1 MKYQLE
7 LIWRFAGGVET
18 RVQEDFES
26 ELQAED
32 RFKEIYRA
40 SHVDAKRR
48 RGPVFVSASLVDP
61 DGNVV
66 SDSELRRRS
75 RLVD

>member
-7 LIWRFAGGVET
+7 IIWRFAGGVET
-18 RVQEDFES
+18 TVQEDLES

-40 SHVDAKRR
+40 PHVDAKRR
-48 RGPVFVSASLVDP
+48 RGPVFVSARLVGP
-61 DGNVV
+61 DGTVLP
-66 SDSELRRRS
+66 DAELRRRS